1 MKDDEVVLSK
11 GWAEATDP
19 SSGQVYYYHKESGAT
34 SWERPVN
41 DKDDVVD
48 DQQPSADVGNEVT
61 TEEDEAKA
69 DVIKTEPSM
78 IEKETSRPTPNKDDT
93 PQLPN
98 GWSEAI
104 DPGTGNVYYYHEDS
118 GQTSWERPPNTDDED
133 IHEEEDGI
141 EITRTDSN
149 NTAEELQAEESSTMP
164 TEVANVSLPDGWDE
178 VIDPGS
184 GQAYYYNETSGETT
198 WDRPAPTEEQ
208 LKGSNSR
215 EESSTSHMT
224 NREATST
231 ATVEHRPRPA
241 HAIATFGFGGRLC
254 VMIPQVAATLSGATP
269 VGDKPLLR
277 RGPVVIHRLCS
288 VVPQEHEH
296 SIPSSDAPLLKTED
310 NKVMTH
316 LKEKSSNPDN
326 MLWNII
332 QIAALNRGRLRN
344 DKKVKKAIIEVLLA
358 SSTENTNSDQN
369 KKEKGNIPLSLSPT
383 SDLSEV
389 QDLILRGDR
398 ESAVSEALTQKNY
411 ALALLIASM
420 CDRTTYQ
427 IASRRFAD
435 EVLEC
440 GSPLHTATLL
450 FSNNLEVPRDEE
462 LLNPSIGHSFWNEH
476 EYYGDLEKTWREQLA
491 SIMR

>member
-1 MKDDEVVLSK
+1 
-11 GWAEATDP
+11 
-19 SSGQVYYYHKESGAT
+19 
-34 SWERPVN
+34 
-41 DKDDVVD
+41 
-48 DQQPSADVGNEVT
+48 
-61 TEEDEAKA
+61 
-69 DVIKTEPSM
+69 
-78 IEKETSRPTPNKDDT
+78 
-93 PQLPN
+93 
-98 GWSEAI
+98 
-104 DPGTGNVYYYHEDS
+104 
-118 GQTSWERPPNTDDED
+118 
-133 IHEEEDGI
+133 
-141 EITRTDSN
+141 
-149 NTAEELQAEESSTMP
+149 MP
-164 TEVANVSLPDGWDE
+164 TEVADVMLSPLPDGWEE

-184 GQAYYYNETSGETT
+184 GKAYYYNETSGETT
-198 WDRPAPTEEQ
+198 WDRPAPTEGQ
-208 LKGSNSR
+208 LTGSNSR

-224 NREATST
+224 HGAATST
-231 ATVEHRPRPA
+231 TTVEHRPRPA

-269 VGDKPLLR
+269 VGDKSLLR

-288 VVPQEHEH
+288 LVPQEHNY
-296 SIPSSDAPLLKTED
+296 SIPSSNAPLLKTED
-310 NKVMTH
+310 DKVMSH
-316 LKEKSSNPDN
+316 LEEKSSNPDN
-326 MLWNII
+326 LLWNII

-358 SSTENTNSDQN
+358 SSTENTNDQT
-369 KKEKGNIPLSLSPT
+369 KKKKDNILSPPSPT

-389 QDLILRGDR
+389 QDLILSGER

-427 IASRRFAD
+427 ITSRRFAD
-435 EVLEC
+435 EVLER

-476 EYYGDLEKTWREQLA
+476 EYYGDLEKTWKEQLA